1 MTEDDV
7 VEFATKISIVV
18 AEDLLTWQKLNVIAF
33 LSSGVTGQVE
43 NLLGEAYVDASEQE
57 YARLCVQ
64 PMVILKSTRERLQTF
79 LGRANRRGLQA
90 AVYIEDM
97 FATGHDATNREAVR
111 SYTSDTL
118 PLVGLALCGDR
129 KEIDKIFKDSSLAK
143 MHQAGI
149 GDAFLDFLNSYLSP
163 RIGHVTIEGAMSEAF
178 EISDSIFQG
187 EGWL

>member
-1 MTEDDV
+1 MTGDDAV
-7 VEFATKISIVV
+7 GFATKISIVV

-97 FATGHDATNREAVR
+97 FATGHDAANREAVR

-118 PLVGLALCGDR
+118 PLVGLALRGDR
-129 KEIDKIFKDSSLAK
+129 KEVDKIFKGAK
-143 MHQAGI
+143 MH
-149 GDAFLDFLNSYLSP
+149 D
-163 RIGHVTIEGAMSEAF
+163 
-178 EISDSIFQG
+178 
-187 EGWL
+187 